1 MAEFENDF
9 TGTAR
14 EGRGAERAPILF
26 RTECAEDYVLPDY
39 MGDVKRILR
48 GAARVIP
55 ISKLVSDSG
64 ISVLATVCFSVLY
77 LDSEDKLTEA
87 TFSKDVE
94 DNEKLP
100 CEVSDAY
107 VSFNLPTVAIRLSGP
122 RKICA
127 RAYVSGEICVTDTGV
142 MRKNEL
148 PEGAETKKSTV
159 HVHTAEYLCGNEREY
174 AEELYVFE
182 DVGADEIE
190 TVAVFPMS
198 AVTEVS
204 LSDSGV
210 DISAVARIKAIL
222 RVDGELTHV
231 ERDVKI
237 EDILDCTLEG
247 EGYASACVTVT
258 DCKIDLNERT
268 DADGGLCTSAVVTV
282 SAKSDARVD
291 YNMESEIVNDAFMPR
306 MKNECSYSTMSY
318 ESVLSSASA
327 ATEADFDAEGDEG
340 GLADVLYSEC
350 NPSSVALSEK
360 DGYYHL
366 TADIAYLAVV
376 MDNSGIPKV
385 VKGEYPLDER
395 TVIPVT
401 RKNAKIRYTL
411 VTENDSAVIDGDKI
425 KFLPRFKISVT
436 ELEGR
441 EAEELCALE
450 SSECEKTGARRI
462 TVYYPNAG
470 ESAWQIAKKYSQ
482 RVADLISNNP
492 DSFDQDMKACAKR
505 IITLE

>member
-14 EGRGAERAPILF
+14 DGRGAERTPIPF

-64 ISVLATVCFSVLY
+64 IAVLATVCFSVLY

-87 TFSKDVE
+87 TFTKDVE

-100 CEVSDAY
+100 CEVSDAC

-127 RAYVSGEICVTDTGV
+127 RAYVSGEICVTDMGI

-198 AVTEVS
+198 AVKKVT
-204 LSDSGV
+204 LSDSGI
-210 DISAVARIKAIL
+210 DISAVARVKVIM

-231 ERDVKI
+231 ERDVNI
-237 EDILDCTLEG
+237 EDILECTCEAD
-247 EGYASACVTVT
+247 GYASAHVTVT

-268 DADGGLCTSAVVTV
+268 NADGDISTSAVVTV
-282 SAKSDARVD
+282 SAKSEARVD
-291 YNMESEIVNDAFMPR
+291 YNMESEIVSDAFMPH
-306 MKNECSYSTMSY
+306 MKNECSYSSMSY
-318 ESVLSSASA
+318 ESVLSSSD
-327 ATEADFDAEGDEG
+327 ATVEVDFDAEGDEG
-340 GLADVLYSEC
+340 GLTDVLYSEC
-350 NPSSVALSEK
+350 HPVSVGLGEK

-366 TADIAYLAVV
+366 TADVSYLAVV
-376 MDNSGIPKV
+376 LDNSGIPKV
-385 VKGEYPLDER
+385 IKGEYPLNER
-395 TVIPVT
+395 TTIPVT
-401 RKNAKIRYTL
+401 RKNAKMRYNL
-411 VTENDSAVIDGDKI
+411 DTEYDGAVIDGDKM
-425 KFLPRFKISVT
+425 KFSPRFKISVT

-441 EAEELCALE
+441 DVEELCTLE

-462 TVYYPNAG
+462 TVYYPDAG

-482 RVADLISNNP
+482 RVADLVSSNP
-492 DSFDQDMKACAKR
+492 DSFDHDMKACTKR
-505 IITLE
+505 IIASE